1 MLKEHGRPVIEEDP
15 DFVILRMARE
25 VANWFADYGSGRDRE
40 ELYAEGV
47 RYFRDV
53 LELSEHP
60 DLANVSD
67 VEASLI
73 RHGAEWVRLCCDG
86 SDAVAAMLWLHILPK
101 LQRKLG
107 ETQAHWL
114 EKVSPMTL
122 DMAQREYLLSVSSSE
137 DAYHVWSNW
146 GQLFATE
153 LEILTGLSLSVEIW
167 DDDFGVWG
175 GRAA

>member
-1 MLKEHGRPVIEEDP
+1 MLKEHGRPVIEEDQ

-25 VANWFADYGSGRDRE
+25 VANWFAEYGSGRDRE

-53 LELSEHP
+53 LDLSEHP
-60 DLANVSD
+60 GSAIVSD
-67 VEASLI
+67 TEASLI

-86 SDAVAAMLWLHILPK
+86 SDAVAAMLWLHVLPK
-101 LQRKLG
+101 LRRKMG

-122 DMAQREYLLSVSSSE
+122 DMERREYLLSVSSSE
-137 DAYHVWSNW
+137 DAHHVWSNW

-175 GRAA
+175 GKAA

>member
-1 MLKEHGRPVIEEDP
+1 MLKQHGRPVIEEDP

-25 VANWFADYGSGRDRE
+25 MADWFADYGSGRDRE

-60 DLANVSD
+60 AIPKVSD
-67 VEASLI
+67 AGVSLI
-73 RHGAEWVRLCCDG
+73 LHGAEWVRLCRDG

-101 LQRKLG
+101 LRRKLG
-107 ETQAHWL
+107 GTQEHWL
-114 EKVSPMTL
+114 NKVSPMSL
-122 DMAQREYLLSVSSSE
+122 DMERREYLLSVSSAE
-137 DAYHVWSNW
+137 DAFHVWSSW
-146 GQLFATE
+146 GQLFASE
-153 LEILTGLSLSVEIW
+153 LEALTGLSLSVEIW

-175 GRAA
+175 GEAA

>member
-1 MLKEHGRPVIEEDP
+1 MLKVHGRPVIEEDP

-40 ELYAEGV
+40 ELYTEGV

-53 LELSEHP
+53 LELSEHHES
-60 DLANVSD
+60 ANVSD
-67 VEASLI
+67 AEASLI

-101 LQRKLG
+101 LRRKLG

-122 DMAQREYLLSVSSSE
+122 DMERREYLLSVSSSE
-137 DAYHVWSNW
+137 DAHHVWSNW

-153 LEILTGLSLSVEIW
+153 MEILTGLSLSVEIW

-175 GRAA
+175 GKAA